1 MLTSRTAGWQ
11 PTMADLTVMFTICP
25 KPNTSR
31 GLGQSDGGWTV
42 SVPKSREIWDEV
54 LQGFPCSVKG
64 TTLTEE
70 GLRAER
76 TTGVVIKDVLPG
88 HVASH
93 CGKTGPCCGSMRT
106 SFILSPQAG
115 ARRVAFDCRKMT
127 PSDWT
132 SMANKLVDDRRNHPE
147 SAPSCIIFMPKGQQL
162 SDWETVSQ
170 KWEGT
175 HDVKAWDSDSGT
187 WSYVPLKVKLELSVV
202 RCNCNG
208 DCGGWC
214 GTHEIAP

>member
-1 MLTSRTAGWQ
+1 
-11 PTMADLTVMFTICP
+11 
-25 KPNTSR
+25 
-31 GLGQSDGGWTV
+31 
-42 SVPKSREIWDEV
+42 
-54 LQGFPCSVKG
+54 
-64 TTLTEE
+64 
-70 GLRAER
+70 
-76 TTGVVIKDVLPG
+76 
-88 HVASH
+88 
-93 CGKTGPCCGSMRT
+93 
-106 SFILSPQAG
+106 
-115 ARRVAFDCRKMT
+115 
-127 PSDWT
+127 
-132 SMANKLVDDRRNHPE
+132 MANKLVDDRRNHPE

-214 GTHEIAP
+214 GTREIAP